1 MGKHRK
7 IVMVSLIGALATAA
21 VLAGISYNLDRAS
34 PATSA
39 EMDNVRVLDD
49 PKPSRKWAIDTAYG
63 RGALSNLRAA
73 LGEIDAANADEAR
86 EGVAVARSLLGRIAS
101 EPSEPS
107 ETFVLVHSEV
117 RVLGDADPGNE
128 VEATLASLR
137 ARIDMNDHDAIV
149 AALEAL
155 NIPLAYTRIDLPL
168 REARTLV
175 DEALQALDARDPAL
189 ARAKLLQVGE
199 RLRVDTVRLGI
210 EAHRIESGDAQGAS

>member
-7 IVMVSLIGALATAA
+7 IAMVSLIGALATAA
-21 VLAGISYNLDRAS
+21 VLAGVTYHLDRAS
-34 PATSA
+34 RATGA
-39 EMDNVRVLDD
+39 EVDNVRVLDD
-49 PKPSRKWAIDTAYG
+49 PKPSRKWAIDAAYG
-63 RGALSNLRAA
+63 RGALSNLRVA

-117 RVLGDADPGNE
+117 RVLGGADPGNE

-137 ARIDMNDHDAIV
+137 GRIDMNDHDAIV

-155 NIPLAYTRIDLPL
+155 EIPLAYTRIDLPL
-168 REARTLV
+168 RETRTLV
-175 DEALQALDARDPAL
+175 DEALRALDARDPAL

-199 RLRVDTVRLGI
+199 RLRIDTVRLGI
-210 EAHRIESGDAQGAS
+210 EAHRIESGDAQGAG